1 MLRCL
6 PHRRSSFIAWPV
18 RCCRGGSAVPSR
30 RRRRRS
36 RSRDSRVEECV
47 STFDI
52 VRGCRLAGVESWS
65 LLVAEETDPVAT
77 RRWTERRSCADAHLK
92 ESAFQLAER
101 ARIASRTA
109 SKEAICQSVVSM
121 YSSTPS
127 PVCSRAP
134 ITASSLRS
142 IASIHR
148 SAGSRTPLGSV
159 RYVPQPRRAHRREG
173 QRHGPVPRRTARSW
187 RGGYCPLELSDH
199 AKRVH
204 MKRESPADVP
214 ERSS

>member
-6 PHRRSSFIAWPV
+6 PHRRSSFVAWPV

-30 RRRRRS
+30 RRRRRCRCRRRVLRSASAPSTSFAAAGS
-36 RSRDSRVEECV
+36 RESR
-47 STFDI
+47 
-52 VRGCRLAGVESWS
+52 AGPCSS
-65 LLVAEETDPVAT
+65 LRRRTPVAT
-77 RRWTERRSCADAHLK
+77 RRGTEGRSCA
-92 ESAFQLAER
+92 R
-101 ARIASRTA
+101 RASRTA

-121 YSSTPS
+121 YSSTPVS
-127 PVCSRAP
+127 VCSRAP

-142 IASIHR
+142 IASIRR

-159 RYVPQPRRAHRREG
+159 RSVPQPRRAHGREG
-173 QRHGPVPRRTARSW
+173 QRHGPVPRRTVRSW
-187 RGGYCPLELSDH
+187 RGGYRPLELSDH

-214 ERSS
+214 EKSS